1 MPSLS
6 RREFVHA
13 ATFAGALAGIPR
25 NASAAD
31 YPSRPIRLVIP
42 YAAGGSGD
50 QIGRPWVEKM
60 SARLGPTFVDNVG
73 GAGGAI
79 GTTAVAREKPDGYSL
94 LLGNGSTQVII
105 PLTTPKPAYSVGDFR
120 AIYRLISTALVF
132 AVHPSV
138 PAADL
143 QGLIAHAR
151 INPGKLSYGT
161 PGIGTGNHLVGE
173 LFKQQAGGLDIVHI
187 PYRGVSQAT
196 NDLVGGQISLV
207 VAVMSVQLQ
216 QLSRAGKIRLLAV
229 TTDKRLSGAPDIPTA
244 IESGMPDLS
253 YEGWFGLFAPKTT
266 EDAIIDRIAQATRAA
281 MADPALQANYREQ
294 GMEPDG
300 DSSPD
305 KFQRIVAATL
315 ASLAPVIRSIGLQSL

>member
-6 RREFVHA
+6 RRQFVNAAAFA
-13 ATFAGALAGIPR
+13 ATLAGIPR
-25 NASAAD
+25 SGGAAD
-31 YPSRPIRLVIP
+31 YPSRPVRLVIP

-50 QIGRPWVEKM
+50 QIGRPWVERM
-60 SARLGPTFVDNVG
+60 SSQLGPTFVENIG

-79 GTTAVAREKPDGYSL
+79 GTTAVARAEPDGYSL

-105 PLTTPKPAYSVGDFR
+105 PLTTPNPAYSIGDFR
-120 AIYRLISTALVF
+120 AIYRLINSALVF

-138 PAADL
+138 PATNLRD
-143 QGLIAHAR
+143 LIAFAR
-151 INPGKLSYGT
+151 INPGTLSYGT

-173 LFKQQAGGLDIVHI
+173 LFKQQAGALDIVHV
-187 PYRGVSQAT
+187 PYKGISQAT
-196 NDLVGGQISLV
+196 NDLVSGQISLV

-229 TTDKRLSGAPDIPTA
+229 TTDRRLSGAPDIPTA
-244 IESGMPDLS
+244 IESGMPDLR
-253 YEGWFGLFAPKTT
+253 YEGWFGLFAPKMT

-281 MADPALQANYREQ
+281 MADPALQANYRSQ
-294 GMEPDG
+294 GMEPDS

-305 KFQRIVAATL
+305 KFQRIVDATV
-315 ASLAPVIRSIGLQSL
+315 ASLAPVIKSIGL

>member
-6 RREFVHA
+6 RRQFVNAAAFA
-13 ATFAGALAGIPR
+13 ATLAGFPR
-25 NASAAD
+25 SGRAAD

-50 QIGRPWVEKM
+50 QIGRPWVERM
-60 SARLGPTFVDNVG
+60 SSQLGPTFVENIG

-79 GTTAVAREKPDGYSL
+79 GTTAIAREAPDGYSL

-105 PLTTPKPAYSVGDFR
+105 PLTTPNPAYSIGDFR
-120 AIYRLISTALVF
+120 AIYRLINSALVF

-138 PAADL
+138 PATNLRD
-143 QGLIAHAR
+143 LIAFAR
-151 INPGKLSYGT
+151 INPGTLSYGT

-173 LFKQQAGGLDIVHI
+173 LFKQQAGGLDIVHV
-187 PYRGVSQAT
+187 PYRGISQAT
-196 NDLVGGQISLV
+196 NDLVSGQISLTI
-207 VAVMSVQLQ
+207 AVMSVQLQ

-244 IESGMPDLS
+244 IESGMPDLR
-253 YEGWFGLFAPKTT
+253 YEGWFGLFAPKMT

-281 MADPALQANYREQ
+281 MADPAFQANYRAQ
-294 GMEPDG
+294 GMEPDS

-305 KFQRIVAATL
+305 KFQRIVDATST
-315 ASLAPVIRSIGLQSL
+315 SLAPVIKSIGLRSL